1 MMRSMFAG
9 VTGLRNHQIRMDVI
23 GNNIANVNTVG
34 YKGGRVNFQDTLNQ
48 VLRGASAP
56 QGDRGG
62 INALQVGLGMTLA
75 SIDIVQTQGNLQNT
89 GKITDVAVQGD
100 GFFILSDGM
109 RQYYTRAGNFNLEAD
124 GWLTNPSNGLIL
136 QGWLADANGDI
147 NTNTP
152 VDGIRLPIGQT
163 IAPIATT
170 SVEFGGNMDSETNS
184 ELSYASMNISD
195 GPHAATVEL
204 ELIPVGFNQFQYNAI
219 VSNGSITGGTNGSG
233 IITLN
238 LDGSIANVSGAD
250 FQVTPTGSGASPITI
265 HVPRLNTPDGGSF
278 ISDKAISQTLNLSP
292 TFAGAGTY
300 TSTVDDE
307 QGNSMTLT
315 YDVVLNGGNTYDW
328 TITGVAGGA
337 LAPGSAS
344 TGSFDWTLLSG
355 ISNATGKVVVRST
368 AAALDVTIDSS
379 PNAPGYPSFRVVTK
393 EGEFPS
399 TFAAAKSLVTT
410 TRVYDSLG
418 QPHTL
423 TTTVT
428 KSADNAWSWETVD
441 DANNP
446 IGNGDLLFSNAGALV
461 GATGGP
467 LTFVPAGANPISIMP
482 DFTEVTQY
490 ASQNSEITSPFQ
502 DGFPMGQLQNF
513 NIDKVGNVVGV
524 FSNGMNQVLGQIAL
538 ANFTNPA
545 GLMRSGETMFEESSN
560 SGSAQVGQAGQ
571 NGRGLIT
578 PGAIEMSNVD
588 LSQEFTDMIVTQ
600 RGFQANSKIITTS
613 DEMLQELVNLK
624 R

>member
-34 YKGGRVNFQDTLNQ
+34 FKGGRVNFQDTLNQ

-56 QGDRGG
+56 QGERGG

-75 SIDIVQTQGNLQNT
+75 SVDVIQTQGNLQNT

-100 GFFILSDGM
+100 GLFILSDGM

-124 GWLTNPSNGLIL
+124 GRLTNPSNGLVL
-136 QGWLADANGDI
+136 QGWLANDGEI
-147 NTNTP
+147 NTNSP
-152 VDGIRLPIGQT
+152 VAGIKLPVGQT
-163 IAPIATT
+163 IAPIATANV
-170 SVEFGGNMDSETNS
+170 SFGGNLDSETNS
-184 ELSYASMNISD
+184 ELSYSTMNISD
-195 GPHAATVEL
+195 GSHAATIEL
-204 ELIPVGFNQFQYNAI
+204 QLIPAGFNQFQYNAI

-238 LDGSIANVSGAD
+238 LDGTVANVSGAD
-250 FQVTPTGSGASPITI
+250 FQVTPNGSGAQPVTV
-265 HVPRLNTPDGGSF
+265 HVPRLNAVNGGTF
-278 ISDKAISQTLNLSP
+278 ISEKAVSQTLNLSP
-292 TFAGAGTY
+292 TFAGVGNY
-300 TSTVDDE
+300 TTAVTDD
-307 QGNSMTLT
+307 QGNNMTLT
-315 YDVVLNGGNTYDW
+315 YNVVLNSGNTYDW
-328 TITGVAGGA
+328 TVTGVAGGA
-337 LAPGSAS
+337 LAPSSGNA
-344 TGSFDWTLLSG
+344 GSFDWTLIDG
-355 ISNATGKVVVRST
+355 VSNTTGQVTVRST
-368 AAALDVTIDSS
+368 AAALDVAIASS
-379 PNAPGYPSFRVVTK
+379 QNAPGYPSFRVITK
-393 EGEFPS
+393 EGSYS
-399 TFAAAKSLVTT
+399 TTFTASKPLVTT
-410 TRVYDSLG
+410 TRSYDSLG

-423 TTTVT
+423 TSTVT
-428 KSADNAWSWETVD
+428 KTADNTWSWGTVD

-446 IGNGDLLFSNAGALV
+446 IGNGNLLFSNAGGLIAS
-461 GATGGP
+461 TGGP
-467 LTFVPAGANPISIMP
+467 LTFVPAGSNPISILP
-482 DFTEVTQY
+482 DFTKVTQY
-490 ASQNSEITSPFQ
+490 ASENSEITSPFQ

-513 NIDKVGNVVGV
+513 NIDKVGHVVGV

-560 SGSAQVGQAGQ
+560 SGTAQIGQAGQ
-571 NGRGLIT
+571 NGRGLVT

-588 LSQEFTDMIVTQ
+588 LSQEFTDMIITQ
-600 RGFQANSKIITTS
+600 RGFQANSRIITTS